1 MLQTDMLQQD
11 CEMVKFKA
19 GRFRSR
25 SHPRVDRRPD
35 ASVHLRPAAADLE
48 PAAAADLDPGAAV
61 DLGTVAAE
69 VGGATDLE
77 PAAVGLGPAEEP
89 AAA

>member
-48 PAAAADLDPGAAV
+48 PAAAADLAPDAELEAAV
-61 DLGTVAAE
+61 DLGVAADLGVAE
-69 VGGATDLE
+69 DLE
-77 PAAVGLGPAEEP
+77 QPVVA
-89 AAA
+89 